1 MLTAATRM
9 RKPSNALEKYSAL
22 PCPCA
27 WLSSA
32 GMAASDSMASAIIA
46 PARLTKDSSASE
58 SRPTEPVSHQAQPLS
73 RMVARAAA
81 MESQA

>member
-1 MLTAATRM
+1 
-9 RKPSNALEKYSAL
+9 
-22 PCPCA
+22 
-27 WLSSA
+27 
-32 GMAASDSMASAIIA
+32 MASAIIA

-58 SRPTEPVSHQAQPLS
+58 SKPTEPVSHQAQPLS